1 MKRTTRAR
9 LAAAVLGTA
18 AVLVPSTASAHV
30 TVSSPDAAQ
39 GGYGKLVLR
48 VPNESDT
55 AATTRLTVTFPTD
68 TPVTSIRTQPK
79 AGWTSKVVMTKLD
92 EPVEVGDLT
101 VTEVVGSVVYT
112 ATAGGIGVGQFDEFQ
127 LSGGPLPETDMLVLP
142 TKQEYADGEVADW
155 SQLATGDEEPE
166 KPAPT
171 LALAAASEDGHGG
184 HGAPADDAQEHAADA
199 AESSDDGT
207 DTLARVL
214 GGLGVVVGVGGVAL
228 ALRENRR
235 RARTDS

>member
-79 AGWTSKVVMTKLD
+79 VGWTSKVVMTTLD

-112 ATAGGIGVGQFDEFQ
+112 ATGDGIGVGQFDEFQ
-127 LSGGPLPETDMLVLP
+127 LSGGPLPETDTLVLP

-155 SQLATGDEEPE
+155 SQVATGEEEPE

-171 LALAAASEDGHGG
+171 LALAAATDDGHGG
-184 HGAPADDAQEHAADA
+184 HGAPAESEDAEADA
-199 AESSDDGT
+199 SSDDGT

-214 GGLGVVVGVGGVAL
+214 GGLGLVVGVGGVAL

>member
-79 AGWTSKVVMTKLD
+79 VGWTSKVVMTTLD

-112 ATAGGIGVGQFDEFQ
+112 ATGDGIGVGQFDEFQ
-127 LSGGPLPETDMLVLP
+127 LSGGPLPETDTLVLP

-155 SQLATGDEEPE
+155 SQVATGEEEPE

-171 LALAAASEDGHGG
+171 LALAAATDDGHGG
-184 HGAPADDAQEHAADA
+184 HGAPADSEEAEADA
-199 AESSDDGT
+199 SSDDGT

-214 GGLGVVVGVGGVAL
+214 GGLGLVMGVGGVAL